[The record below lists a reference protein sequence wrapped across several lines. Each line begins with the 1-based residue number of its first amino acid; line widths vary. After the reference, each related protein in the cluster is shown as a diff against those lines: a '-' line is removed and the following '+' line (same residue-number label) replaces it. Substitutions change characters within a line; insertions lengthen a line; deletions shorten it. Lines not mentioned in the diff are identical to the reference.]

1 MQLRICD
8 ILHFSILK
16 ALQIQISWLLM
27 KPSDQD
33 PHCFHCEYSNVY
45 NFTCGMLQVNKII
58 DRLGERV
65 GGSVVHE
72 LFNMTR
78 VNRN

>member
-16 ALQIQISWLLM
+16 ALQIQISWLPT

-33 PHCFHCEYSNVY
+33 PHCFHCEYSNLY
-45 NFTCGMLQVNKII
+45 NLTCGMLQVNKII
-58 DRLGERV
+58 YRLGV

-72 LFNMTR
+72 LFNKTR
-78 VNRN
+78 VDSN